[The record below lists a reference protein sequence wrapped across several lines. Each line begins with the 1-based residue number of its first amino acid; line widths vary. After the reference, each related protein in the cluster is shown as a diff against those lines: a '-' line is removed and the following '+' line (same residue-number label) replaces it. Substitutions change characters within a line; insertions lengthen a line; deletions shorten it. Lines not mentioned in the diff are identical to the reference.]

1 MVHQN
6 LSSLLGMEAENEKK
20 PQQIVCS
27 RTEDETGGLD
37 LNERREGEELK
48 FYWPTFTP
56 GWLCQKAPR
65 ECLREL
71 GTETKG

>member
-1 MVHQN
+1 M
-6 LSSLLGMEAENEKK
+6 
-20 PQQIVCS
+20 CS

-48 FYWPTFTP
+48 LDWPFSP
-56 GWLCQKAPR
+56 MAWEKAPR
-65 ECLREL
+65 ECIREL

>member
-27 RTEDETGGLD
+27 RTEGLD
-37 LNERREGEELK
+37 LNERRECEELK

-56 GWLCQKAPR
+56 WLALPEGSQGMPQ
-65 ECLREL
+65 
-71 GTETKG
+71 GFGD

>member
-6 LSSLLGMEAENEKK
+6 LSSLLGMEAENEKN
-20 PQQIVCS
+20 PQQIFCS

-48 FYWPTFTP
+48 FYCPTFTV
-56 GWLCQKAPR
+56 APR